1 MFDIGWTE
9 ILILAVVSLFVIGPK
24 DIPKFLGYIGR
35 LIGKIRG
42 ITSDFRETVDDAIKN
57 SELEEVR
64 KEISFTDPELSK
76 NFNEILNPVN
86 KGTQNKSESGD
97 DDNNSKKEDLN
108 SNLQLKEIVDGEF
121 KLVRSS
127 NSTDL
132 FYNSSSATV
141 LVKSDGKIYNK
152 LHKRLLDE
160 PNTDIRIGYFWDK
173 NKKKPKSY
181 MFQYKKPDQIF
192 ARLDGYIR
200 EIYIKDNSINTIT
213 DDFQKY
219 LYVSIKDHNQ
229 GAWVAARTE
238 KSGD

>member
-97 DDNNSKKEDLN
+97 DDNNSKKEDLEKVN
-108 SNLQLKEIVDGEF
+108 AKEEPEKKIKIIMNMQGQRKNYLPDSSILEKIQLK
-121 KLVRSS
+121 
-127 NSTDL
+127 
-132 FYNSSSATV
+132 
-141 LVKSDGKIYNK
+141 
-152 LHKRLLDE
+152 
-160 PNTDIRIGYFWDK
+160 K
-173 NKKKPKSY
+173 NK
-181 MFQYKKPDQIF
+181 
-192 ARLDGYIR
+192 
-200 EIYIKDNSINTIT
+200 
-213 DDFQKY
+213 
-219 LYVSIKDHNQ
+219 
-229 GAWVAARTE
+229 
-238 KSGD
+238 

>member
-86 KGTQNKSESGD
+86 KATKNQSEAEGNNNNTQ
-97 DDNNSKKEDLN
+97 KEDIE
-108 SNLQLKEIVDGEF
+108 K
-121 KLVRSS
+121 
-127 NSTDL
+127 
-132 FYNSSSATV
+132 
-141 LVKSDGKIYNK
+141 VKAREGP
-152 LHKRLLDE
+152 E
-160 PNTDIRIGYFWDK
+160 QK
-173 NKKKPKSY
+173 NKDNHEYAGPTEKLPTGLKH
-181 MFQYKKPDQIF
+181 
-192 ARLDGYIR
+192 IR
-200 EIYIKDNSINTIT
+200 EDTAKDEQIKS
-213 DDFQKY
+213 K
-219 LYVSIKDHNQ
+219 
-229 GAWVAARTE
+229 TE
-238 KSGD
+238 KT

>member
-86 KGTQNKSESGD
+86 KGTKNKSEAGG
-97 DDNNSKKEDLN
+97 DDNNTQKEDIEKVN
-108 SNLQLKEIVDGEF
+108 AKEGPEQ
-121 KLVRSS
+121 
-127 NSTDL
+127 
-132 FYNSSSATV
+132 
-141 LVKSDGKIYNK
+141 
-152 LHKRLLDE
+152 
-160 PNTDIRIGYFWDK
+160 K
-173 NKKKPKSY
+173 NKDNYEYAGPTEKLPTGLKH
-181 MFQYKKPDQIF
+181 
-192 ARLDGYIR
+192 IR
-200 EIYIKDNSINTIT
+200 EDTAKEEQIKS
-213 DDFQKY
+213 K
-219 LYVSIKDHNQ
+219 
-229 GAWVAARTE
+229 TE
-238 KSGD
+238 KT